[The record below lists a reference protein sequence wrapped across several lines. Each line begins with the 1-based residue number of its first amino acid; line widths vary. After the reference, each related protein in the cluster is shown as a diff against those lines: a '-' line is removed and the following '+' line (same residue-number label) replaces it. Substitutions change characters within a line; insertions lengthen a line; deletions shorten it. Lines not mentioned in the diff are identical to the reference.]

1 MQRAASDGRIVL
13 GLVPSDRLRERD
25 PRTRAFTHALSER
38 AGIYVV
44 ERNVSSYEELE
55 REITLAHID
64 VAWLPPLVF
73 ARLERDAVAV
83 AVATRAHTRG
93 VYASVLVSSSGSK
106 VESVEQLAGTRIAW
120 VNPLSASGYVVPRLA
135 LIVRGVEPKRDFS
148 QEYFTGSHA
157 ESIRAVLAGRAD
169 VAATFAHLDD
179 EGRAVRGPWTEIGV
193 DASAVRV
200 VAVLGDIPL
209 DLIAARTSVPEDVR
223 EAFGKAL
230 VELAA
235 DPELGVVVECVLGS
249 RHFERGNSP
258 SYLALR
264 DLLERASN
272 PGIGW
277 ADEAFD
283 STEPPPGA

>member
-1 MQRAASDGRIVL
+1 VASDGRIVL

-25 PRTRAFTHALSER
+25 PRTRAFIRALSER

-44 ERNVSSYEELE
+44 ERIVSSYEELE
-55 REITLAHID
+55 REITLARID

-73 ARLERDAVAV
+73 ARLERDSVAV
-83 AVATRAHTRG
+83 VVATRAHARG
-93 VYASVLVSSSGSK
+93 MYASVLVSSPASK
-106 VESVEQLAGTRIAW
+106 LERIDQLAGARVAW
-120 VNPLSASGYVVPRLA
+120 VDPLSASGYVVPRLA
-135 LIVRGVEPKRDFS
+135 LIVRGVDPKRDFS
-148 QEYFTGSHA
+148 QEFFTGSHA

-179 EGRAVRGPWTEIGV
+179 QGRAVRGPWTEIGV

-223 EAFGKAL
+223 EAFGRAL

-235 DPELGVVVECVLGS
+235 DPELGVVVESVLGS
-249 RHFERGNSP
+249 RQFERGTSP

-264 DLLERASN
+264 ELLERASD

-277 ADEAFD
+277 ASAAFD
-283 STEPPPGA
+283 STVPPGR